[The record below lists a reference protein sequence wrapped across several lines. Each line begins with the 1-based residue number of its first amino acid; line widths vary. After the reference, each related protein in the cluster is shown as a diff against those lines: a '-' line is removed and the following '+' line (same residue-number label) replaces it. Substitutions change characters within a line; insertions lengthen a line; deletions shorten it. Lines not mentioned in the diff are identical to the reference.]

1 MILEICANSLE
12 SALTAQR
19 AGAQRIELC
28 TALSLG
34 GLTPSFGLIEQ
45 TKDLLDIPIMVLIR
59 PRSGNFTYTETEWKV
74 LLKDIDTCRKL
85 GVDGIVCGALT
96 KEQRID
102 KARTQEL
109 LKASA
114 GMDFTF
120 HRAFDWTSDPYTA
133 LDVLIELQVPRLL
146 TSGQQANAEKG
157 LPLLK
162 ELQEKSQGAIHIM
175 PGGGINASNAKLF
188 KEAGFTQ
195 IHCSASEK
203 FQSLEQ
209 PPKVSMEGA
218 LEEGVISVSSEEK
231 IREILKHLA

>member
-12 SALTAQR
+12 SALAAQK
-19 AGAQRIELC
+19 AGTQRIELC

-34 GLTPSFGLIEQ
+34 GLTPSQGLIEQ
-45 TKDLLDIPIMVLIR
+45 TRNLLDIPIMVLIR
-59 PRSGNFTYTETEWKV
+59 PRSGNFTYSDSEWKV
-74 LLKDIDTCRKL
+74 LLKDIEACKKL

-102 KARTQEL
+102 KVRTQEL
-109 LKASA
+109 LEVSA

-120 HRAFDWTSDPYTA
+120 HRAFDWTPNPYGA
-133 LDVLIELQVPRLL
+133 LDDLMELQVPRLL
-146 TSGQQANAEKG
+146 TSGQQTNAEKG
-157 LPLLK
+157 LPLLE
-162 ELQEKSQGAIHIM
+162 ELQKKGQGTIQIM
-175 PGGGINASNAKLF
+175 PGGGINSSNAKLF

-203 FQSLEQ
+203 FQSLQ
-209 PPKVSMEGA
+209 RPPKVSMEGT

-231 IREILKHLA
+231 IREILKQLA